1 MEEKRVNGPTAHVSQ
16 SSRPYAWDDVAD
28 GGGEIITKDRK
39 PICRLVPYREAAAS
53 FFGSDKGKIKIFGDI
68 VSPMPAHWFEDRDD
82 DVSSPL
88 LNAHCESQDSL
99 SRIVP

>member
-1 MEEKRVNGPTAHVSQ
+1 MNAPNGTRTMEASEFKAICLQ
-16 SSRPYAWDDVAD
+16 LMDDVAD
-28 GGGEIITKDRK
+28 GGGEIVITKDRK

-82 DVSSPL
+82 DSEFLP
-88 LNAHCESQDSL
+88 
-99 SRIVP
+99 